1 MVKKVILC
9 ILVIFVAWLLAV
21 LLHNWGVDFYKKY
34 YSFKR
39 DLSFGIIIHFV
50 FLYYFP
56 VTLVGVLKIKVRNI
70 CIKAKSSTVRTAKL
84 NSLHATGNHRW
95 KIFQKNSHWYFLPY
109 VKLVTTPAV
118 Q

>member
-56 VTLVGVLKIKVRNI
+56 VTLVGCTLLFF
-70 CIKAKSSTVRTAKL
+70 SSQYKL
-84 NSLHATGNHRW
+84 SMCVGRE
-95 KIFQKNSHWYFLPY
+95 
-109 VKLVTTPAV
+109 KLVINSYLSGKNIF
-118 Q
+118 